1 MNYEVFEK
9 ALTNRLMNPARRRSS
24 KKQRVESVR
33 RGHLYTIYQQEKRSI
48 NIGFTYDIDKLNL
61 NINKITFN
69 KIGSPR
75 EERIVKQTLRELGHF
90 PKSDSNTY
98 SYSYELIK
106 HLRVMGWPTGPKE
119 NKKLKN

>member
-1 MNYEVFEK
+1 MNYTVFEK
-9 ALTNRLMNPARRRSS
+9 ALTRRLIISIRGQSIKRQKAEKLRY
-24 KKQRVESVR
+24 
-33 RGHLYTIYQQEKRSI
+33 GHLYTIYQHGKRSI
-48 NIGFTYDIDKLNL
+48 NIGFTYDIDKLDFNL
-61 NINKITFN
+61 NKITFN
-69 KIGSPR
+69 KLGSLR

-98 SYSYELIK
+98 TYSHELIK